1 MSRYINTDIAAD
13 SELSRTAQALMLPLT
28 ILSNRNNEINKKQF
42 IDTINWIKDI
52 RTWDKYWEELV
63 DKGFLIQLDKDNW
76 MVSPHECY
84 AEGISHSTLIT
95 KWNEVRNATNQFK

>member
-42 IDTINWIKDI
+42 IDTINWIKEN
-52 RTWDKYWEELV
+52 Y
-63 DKGFLIQLDKDNW
+63 
-76 MVSPHECY
+76 
-84 AEGISHSTLIT
+84 
-95 KWNEVRNATNQFK
+95 QFFR

>member
-28 ILSNRNNEINKKQF
+28 ILSNRNNEINKKKF

-63 DKGFLIQLDKDNW
+63 DKGFLIQLDKGNW
-76 MVSPHECY
+76 MVSPHKCY
-84 AEGISHSTLIT
+84 ADGISHSTLIN
-95 KWNEVRNATNQFK
+95 KWNEVRDAAK